1 MAKHAH
7 ELEAAGEP
15 RWRARLKD
23 NLLLVTDLA
32 SDEEVQ
38 ATSYTIDG
46 NTIRFSLPGDNGLRS
61 LQKGEPGF
69 EAFAKVIEKGPISAE
84 GEKPAAVKASAA

>member
-15 RWRARLKD
+15 RWRARIKD

-32 SDEEVQ
+32 SDEEFQ
-38 ATSYTIDG
+38 ATAYTVEG
-46 NTIRFSLPGDNGLRS
+46 NTIRFSLPGDNGLRTMQAS
-61 LQKGEPGF
+61 DPGF
-69 EAFAKVIEKGPISAE
+69 EAFKKVIDKTPLAAE
-84 GEKPAAVKASAA
+84 GEKPATVKASAA